1 MPKKPPGE
9 NPNAAEHAAKWEK
22 ARKLHARVVKAK
34 AEHKATGE
42 ALRDAKKDLEEL
54 FAGAESK
61 QAQPKLSLV
70 E

>member
-1 MPKKPPGE
+1 MAKKQETKDPT
-9 NPNAAEHAAKWEK
+9 AACAEKWEK

-42 ALRDAKKDLEEL
+42 ALREAKKDLDEL
-54 FAGAESK
+54 FAGA
-61 QAQPKLSLV
+61 APKPAKSQLALV